1 MTAGDMGRP
10 WAAIHDNSRIPVA
23 FRLYLTAT
31 PRILA
36 APSPQRGK
44 DGRELVIASM
54 EDDSATYGTRIFDL
68 GLAEA
73 VERSILAGFGL
84 GLVEGLTKVF
94 YPEAASTVV
103 FVMMALVILVKP
115 NGLFGAQH

>member
-1 MTAGDMGRP
+1 MGRP
-10 WAAIHDNSRIPVA
+10 WAAIHDQSRIPVD

-36 APSPQRGK
+36 APRPQRGR
-44 DGRELVIASM
+44 DGRELVVASM

-73 VERSILAGFGL
+73 VELARLLRVGIDEELAAAG
-84 GLVEGLTKVF
+84 GHEGRPRGVG
-94 YPEAASTVV
+94 V
-103 FVMMALVILVKP
+103 
-115 NGLFGAQH
+115 